1 METLNAIK
9 FHSTKAVTAYISM
22 DRLIG
27 QNKKTN
33 SHQLNMY
40 QFE

>member
-1 METLNAIK
+1 MVTLNAIK
-9 FHSTKAVTAYISM
+9 FHSTEAVTAYISM

-27 QNKKTN
+27 QNENMT
-33 SHQLNMY
+33 SHQLNVN